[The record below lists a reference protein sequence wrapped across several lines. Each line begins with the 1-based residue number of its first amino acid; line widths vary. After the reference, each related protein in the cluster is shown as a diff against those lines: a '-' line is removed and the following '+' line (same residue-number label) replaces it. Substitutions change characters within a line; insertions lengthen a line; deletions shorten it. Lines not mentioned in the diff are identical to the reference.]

1 MPTQFT
7 QYKAPLILGGDNTIR
22 CLVKTPG
29 GVPIS
34 DAVVTVYVTDDADG
48 DAQVYPTS
56 GFTTVSVDAAVPG
69 SYPLRLPPSVFPAA
83 GTYTAHWLT
92 VSPGTPSA
100 VTMPKTQK
108 LVVEAP

>member
-69 SYPLRLPPSVFPAA
+69 SYPLRLPPSVFRSKSFRTVTTPPA
-83 GTYTAHWLT
+83 TLRRMT
-92 VSPGTPSA
+92 S
-100 VTMPKTQK
+100 
-108 LVVEAP
+108 